1 MDPHTLRAELEA
13 AAKEIG
19 LDAFGVTGV
28 EVPLRRRYYEEWIGQ
43 GKHGEM
49 QWMERNND
57 RRLAPAELL
66 PEARS
71 ILCLGLNYYQDNPE
85 RRGRIARYALGK
97 DYHKVLLQKL
107 KALCTIMREKYGGEQ
122 RPYVDT
128 GPVLEKPIAALAGLG
143 WQGKSTI
150 LINRKSGT
158 WLFLGIIVTTLEL
171 PANTTPPKDNC
182 GKCTRCIDACPTGAI
197 TAPYQL
203 DARRCI
209 AYLTIEHKG
218 AIPLEYRHAIGDRL
232 YGCDE
237 CLDVCPWN
245 HWAHQTREAKFA
257 ARPLPDLTALLR
269 WSQEEF
275 DDKLAGTP
283 IRRLGL
289 PRWKRNT
296 CVVLGNIGTTADIP
310 HLQAAADSDATE
322 DGLVREHA
330 LWAIEQIGGRSQPTG
345 TAAHG

>member
-1 MDPHTLRAELEA
+1 MDPHAIRAELEA

-19 LDAFGVTGV
+19 LDAFGVAGV
-28 EVPLRRRYYEEWIGQ
+28 DLPLRRCYYEQWIQDGQ
-43 GKHGEM
+43 HGSME
-49 QWMERNND
+49 WMERNND
-57 RRLAPAELL
+57 RRLNPGSIIE
-66 PEARS
+66 EARS
-71 ILCLGLNYYQDNPE
+71 IICVGLNYYQDNPN
-85 RRGRIARYALGK
+85 RRGRVARYALGK

-107 KALCTIMREKYGGEQ
+107 KALCTVMRERYGAEQ

-128 GPVLEKPIAALAGLG
+128 GPILEKPIAALAGLG

-158 WLFLGIIVTTLEL
+158 WLFLGVIVTTLDL
-171 PANTTPPKDNC
+171 PANTEPPKDNC

-197 TAPYQL
+197 VAPYSL

-218 AIPLEYRHAIGDRL
+218 AIPLEYRRAIGDRL

-257 ARPLPDLTALLR
+257 ARPLPDLTAMLK
-269 WSQEEF
+269 WTQEEW
-275 DDKLAGTP
+275 DEKMAGTP
-283 IRRLGL
+283 IRRAGL
-289 PRWKRNT
+289 NRWHRNS
-296 CVVLGNIGTTADIP
+296 CVVLGNIGTAEDIP
-310 HLQAAADSDATE
+310 HLEAAANADDSE
-322 DGLVREHA
+322 DGVVREHA
-330 LWAIEQIGGRSQPTG
+330 QWAISEIRARG
-345 TAAHG
+345 